1 MPHGGY
7 HGTVKMGGR
16 TVQQASR
23 SDGRG
28 GQTGGG
34 RYRAE
39 GYDEPK
45 SSSQT
50 AAQLTKQIRDQMA
63 ADTDARSAYIGAQA
77 DSRRLSNLLRQEQEQ
92 NLANSVAASFAKG
105 NARKS
110 DFTGNAGDKSF
121 LGINYG
127 STPTAAATVINPITG
142 EKIVTRK
149 VREGMTSPE
158 YAKYM
163 SGLGNLNKPLME
175 ELFPFASGKTMR
187 NISKFMPG
195 LGTLQTIAGNVFGN
209 TRSFLGDKLSGIMN
223 TSVGKDLAA
232 APGGFKNDL
241 LTMLGLNKNKK
252 EGATTATEPAETQV
266 LDVFQEGSIEPGQI
280 ESMGKS
286 IAPQNPMRFMDM
298 EDILKAQPYGI
309 ASLLEESKIKPVMK
323 PKPANPNQV
332 EAKPRSAYEQA
343 VAEYMNTYGPGSD
356 LFQKEVEDGFLD
368 EYKGSSYD
376 QLSPSDREYIQR
388 MIQISAGSLPYGGG
402 HLNEM
407 PQNILERFGTDG
419 GTDYGMFQDS
429 PFRTDNIP
437 ADAFSGA
444 RSSLLP
450 KAASIIPQAF
460 KEGGEVDTYNTL
472 KLINDTMHG

>member
-7 HGTVKMGGR
+7 HGTVKIGNK
-16 TVQQASR
+16 TVQQSSR
-23 SDGRG
+23 PDGKG

-34 RYRAE
+34 QYRAE
-39 GYDEPK
+39 GYNTSKPQRRILKNKNDIEDNRDRYIAN
-45 SSSQT
+45 Q
-50 AAQLTKQIRDQMA
+50 AQKAENQRAQFLINQERRRNDM
-63 ADTDARSAYIGAQA
+63 AQA
-77 DSRRLSNLLRQEQEQ
+77 
-92 NLANSVAASFAKG
+92 FK
-105 NARKS
+105 NAPGTVNKS
-110 DFTGNAGDKSF
+110 DFTGYTGGLF
-121 LGINYG
+121 GLRTGNYQD
-127 STPTAAATVINPITG
+127 TNIP
-142 EKIVTRK
+142 KL
-149 VREGMTSPE
+149 REGLTSDE
-158 YAKYM
+158 YSKYM
-163 SGLGNLNKPLME
+163 SGLYSANPSLME
-175 ELFPFASGKTMR
+175 KIFPFASGKTMR
-187 NISKFMPG
+187 NVSRFMPG
-195 LGTLQTIAGNVFGN
+195 LGTLQTMAGNVFGN
-209 TRSFLGDKLSGIMN
+209 TKSFLGDKLSGIMN
-223 TSVGKDLAA
+223 TKVGRDLAA

>member
-110 DFTGNAGDKSF
+110 DFTGNAGDKTF
-121 LGINYG
+121 LGLNFG

-142 EKIVTRK
+142 ERIVTNK

-158 YAKYM
+158 YAEYM
-163 SGLGNLNKPLME
+163 GGLYSLNPSKME
-175 ELFPFASGKTMR
+175 ELFPFASGKTAR
-187 NISKFMPG
+187 TAAQQLMPF
-195 LGTLQTIAGNVFGN
+195 GNVFSTIADAYRYGSSKVQGGLSTVADEFNPMVQGIKNLFIKDKSTPEEFVVRKNQSAPLGN
-209 TRSFLGDKLSGIMN
+209 RFDKTNEKKLN
-223 TSVGKDLAA
+223 TSVDT
-232 APGGFKNDL
+232 D
-241 LTMLGLNKNKK
+241 
-252 EGATTATEPAETQV
+252 
-266 LDVFQEGSIEPGQI
+266 
-280 ESMGKS
+280 
-286 IAPQNPMRFMDM
+286 
-298 EDILKAQPYGI
+298 EDIFK
-309 ASLLEESKIKPVMK
+309 
-323 PKPANPNQV
+323 
-332 EAKPRSAYEQA
+332 
-343 VAEYMNTYGPGSD
+343 
-356 LFQKEVEDGFLD
+356 
-368 EYKGSSYD
+368 
-376 QLSPSDREYIQR
+376 
-388 MIQISAGSLPYGGG
+388 LPYGLTGSYATAT
-402 HLNEM
+402 
-407 PQNILERFGTDG
+407 NINPNMIRETKGNYLVNNPTFGLQ
-419 GTDYGMFQDS
+419 MI
-429 PFRTDNIP
+429 RR
-437 ADAFSGA
+437 A
-444 RSSLLP
+444 
-450 KAASIIPQAF
+450 
-460 KEGGEVDTYNTL
+460 EGGLASLNNQDYN
-472 KLINDTMHG
+472 KLMNASNFGF